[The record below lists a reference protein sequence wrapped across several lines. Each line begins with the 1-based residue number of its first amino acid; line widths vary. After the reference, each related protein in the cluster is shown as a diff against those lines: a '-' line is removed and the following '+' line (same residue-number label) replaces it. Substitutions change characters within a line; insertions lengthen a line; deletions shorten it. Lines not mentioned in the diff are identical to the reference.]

1 MREPEEMGYYA
12 IRDEEK
18 MPRAVH
24 AVKAR
29 APKDGIEIT
38 KEQAIQISQ
47 AYRGERPKRKSP
59 ADPEG
64 LAAIVLNEAKD
75 QIIAIVNEA
84 SSDRDEAMTLL
95 MHEVKAGDQNL
106 DNRLK
111 AIEHFIS
118 NLAQKA
124 DDVLGG
130 GQ

>member
-1 MREPEEMGYYA
+1 MREPEEMAYYA

-47 AYRGERPKRKSP
+47 AYRGERPKKKSP

-64 LAAIVLNEAKD
+64 FAAIVLNEAKD
-75 QIIAIVNEA
+75 QIVAVVNEA
-84 SSDRDEAMTLL
+84 NAERDEAMTLL
-95 MHEVKAGDQNL
+95 MQQTSANDANL
-106 DNRLK
+106 DARL
-111 AIEHFIS
+111 AVIENIIAK
-118 NLAQKA
+118 LAEKA
-124 DDVLGG
+124 DDTLGG
-130 GQ
+130 EQ